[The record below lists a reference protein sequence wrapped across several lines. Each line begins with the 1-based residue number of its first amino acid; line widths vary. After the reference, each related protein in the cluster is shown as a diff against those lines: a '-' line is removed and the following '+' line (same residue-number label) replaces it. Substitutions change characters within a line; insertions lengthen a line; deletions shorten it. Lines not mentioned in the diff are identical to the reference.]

1 MSPRSIRGREAG
13 FAHWLRSN
21 LFSSPINAALT
32 LIVAVCAGYVA
43 MRLGNWLIFDAQ
55 WQGTAPQACSHTSGA
70 CWPFIHSR
78 LGQLLYG
85 LYPPRE
91 RWRVDIVAA
100 LAAGLGAAALARRL
114 RGRVWAI
121 LLMLYPLAAVVLLCG
136 GWFGLLSVATTYW
149 GGLMLTLVVS
159 GCTLAI
165 SLPAGV
171 LLALGRNSELP
182 LLRSLCAGWIEL
194 WRAVPVLVLLFV
206 VIIMFPLFMPP
217 GVEVDKLPRAI
228 LALCVVM
235 SCYIAE
241 AVRGALQGLGRSPY
255 EASAALGLGY
265 WQTMR
270 FVILP
275 QALKTATP
283 QITSLFIGL
292 FKETTLLLVIGFADL
307 LGMVF
312 AASSDPAWLAVGA
325 LPTGLAFA
333 ALFFWCCCF
342 GLSRLSANL
351 ERRLGGAERARR

>member
-1 MSPRSIRGREAG
+1 MSLWRIHGRQAR

-21 LFSSPINAALT
+21 LFSSPFNAALT
-32 LIVAVCAGYVA
+32 LIVAVCAGYIA
-43 MRLGNWLIFDAQ
+43 IHLGNWLIFDAQ
-55 WQGTAPQACSHTSGA
+55 WQGTAPQACSHTRGA

-91 RWRVDIVAA
+91 RWRVDIVVAVGVG
-100 LAAGLGAAALARRL
+100 LASAALARPL

-121 LLMLYPLAAVVLLCG
+121 LLMLYPAGTIVLLCG
-136 GWFGLLSVATTYW
+136 GWFGLSRVATTYW

-255 EASAALGLGY
+255 GRLQRSGWVTGKQCAS
-265 WQTMR
+265 
-270 FVILP
+270 
-275 QALKTATP
+275 
-283 QITSLFIGL
+283 
-292 FKETTLLLVIGFADL
+292 
-307 LGMVF
+307 
-312 AASSDPAWLAVGA
+312 
-325 LPTGLAFA
+325 
-333 ALFFWCCCF
+333 
-342 GLSRLSANL
+342 
-351 ERRLGGAERARR
+351 